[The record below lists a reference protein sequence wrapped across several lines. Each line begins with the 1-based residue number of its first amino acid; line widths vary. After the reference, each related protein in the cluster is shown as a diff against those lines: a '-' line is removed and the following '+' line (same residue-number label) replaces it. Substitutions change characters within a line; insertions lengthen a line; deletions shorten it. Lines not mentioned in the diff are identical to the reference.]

1 MRENYNDSGIDDVE
15 DIAGD
20 SIDHDQVQLE
30 QQKAILD
37 V

>member
-1 MRENYNDSGIDDVE
+1 MRENYNDGGIDDVE

-20 SIDHDQVQLE
+20 SIDYDQVKLE